1 MDDAYWRRPG
11 EAHAGGDLDPASPA
25 GGTVPHYVP
34 PPAMVSPPA
43 GWRPPHHVE
52 PAPPRQ
58 LPAQD
63 HDRIDADEAQ
73 ARNLTQGVAL
83 LAAAVM
89 IVLTC
94 LLCSRALF

>member
-1 MDDAYWRRPG
+1 VDDAYWRRPG
-11 EAHAGGDLDPASPA
+11 EAQAGAGPDPASPLEGA
-25 GGTVPHYVP
+25 RPRYVP
-34 PPAMVSPPA
+34 PPAMASPPT

-73 ARNLTQGVAL
+73 ARTLTQGVAL

-94 LLCSRALF
+94 LLCGRALF